1 MPIAKIKDYGSYIYI
16 EIQNQISIDLI
27 IIHKA
32 RD

>member
-1 MPIAKIKDYGSYIYI
+1 MPIVKIKDYGIYIYI

-27 IIHKA
+27 IIDKT